1 MTLSTVQVKNK
12 KPSDKRTIE
21 SVLEGSGCFLI
32 TEPSPL
38 NSKRFILRMRYPFN
52 SEGKLVDVPLGSW
65 GKDVFTIPEVI
76 QLTPSLNSLP
86 LSNNILN

>member
-1 MTLSTVQVKNK
+1 MGRRCEVTLSTVQVKNK

-38 NSKRFILRMRYPFN
+38 NSNDLF
-52 SEGKLVDVPLGSW
+52 
-65 GKDVFTIPEVI
+65 
-76 QLTPSLNSLP
+76 
-86 LSNNILN
+86 